1 MASAESDIS
10 ESGILPSPD
19 RPSDVEKG
27 TNSATEEQKPFQRPI
42 PDWQWYLVAAGL
54 FFGALLYGLDTTISA
69 SVQGPILSSLGE
81 IEKLAWVGVGFPM
94 GSIAVILLLG
104 WCYAVFE
111 IKWLIIGSVVTFEVG
126 SAICGA
132 APTMNAMIFGRVIAG
147 IGGAGMYLG
156 YVSFP
161 ARFYSLIHLYR
172 WNQEEKNTSDMFILA
187 EP

>member
-10 ESGILPSPD
+10 ESGILPSSD

-111 IKWLIIGSVVTFEVG
+111 IKWLIIGSVVTFELG

-161 ARFYSLIHLYR
+161 IRFYCWIHLHHGYQDKR
-172 WNQEEKNTSDMFILA
+172 TTSDTFILTEA
-187 EP
+187 